1 MRQLFRMAQRL
12 TGLVARL
19 ISLEC
24 FKEGLDAHMESLEL
38 AVEEARD
45 DSIKNHLLR
54 ELVMVTDMNLT
65 TAREMQRV
73 YNSIFVV
80 LERD

>member
-1 MRQLFRMAQRL
+1 
-12 TGLVARL
+12 
-19 ISLEC
+19 
-24 FKEGLDAHMESLEL
+24 MESLEL